1 MPVGFRVIEQVASLL
16 SETKERTT
24 SDIVAAMRN
33 RTPRAIRYALAALVQ
48 AGRARRQGKVFF
60 ACPDILVDVV
70 DVATGNTISS
80 GVPLRSC
87 FPDDAEGYCIARS
100 GLASELMITFG
111 GGATPLQQ
119 IKRGA
124 PQAEEV
130 AA

>member
-24 SDIVAAMRN
+24 ADIAAAMRN

-60 ACPDILVDVV
+60 ACPDIMVDVV

-100 GLASELMITFG
+100 GLATGLMIPIG
-111 GGATPLQQ
+111 GGAAPLRE
-119 IKRGA
+119 IKRA
-124 PQAEEV
+124 TPQAEEV